1 VSQSASAS
9 VSPVTVS
16 SPGSAAGGG
25 DRGDARRALARVKS
39 GGRLAM
45 VKAGS
50 MTGSASM
57 SVSSCAGSCLP
68 LL

>member
-1 VSQSASAS
+1 MSQSASAS

-16 SPGSAAGGG
+16 SPVSAAGGG

-57 SVSSCAGSCLP
+57 SVSSSASSWLP
-68 LL
+68 LR